1 MKVSELIVLLQKCDP
16 DAEVRIEYDYDGE
29 NVQEDANFVSQTTSF
44 GIGDEGDDVI
54 FVTLSH

>member
-1 MKVSELIVLLQKCDP
+1 MKVHELIARLQKCYP

-29 NVQEDANFVSQTTSF
+29 DVQEDMDCVTQSTIF
-44 GIGDEGDDVI
+44 GAGDEGDDVV